1 MLIAPAAASPGTAV
15 LVRGSGFARGRPVV
29 VRLNGRLVARTA
41 TNAFGNF
48 VTAFAVPPGAVAGTA
63 TISSLAGGRRA
74 VGQLRLLA
82 RGARLSSELSLSSGQ
97 RLAVSPV
104 RAAPGR
110 TVRLTAAGLPPR
122 SRFRV
127 LVAGRTAATGRTSAA
142 GVLSRSVRVPAV
154 ALGRRPLVLRAT
166 RVTAP
171 TQRPRAGQRPTRPT
185 HRTVTLRSY
194 LDVQPPGAGGPPSGP
209 FTLVA
214 AGDVACSFT
223 QRRGT
228 RVCRH
233 DDTANLVAR
242 LNPHVI
248 AVLGDNQYF
257 SGTLPEFAYSFD
269 STWGRL
275 KDRIRPAVGN
285 HEYHIGAS
293 GYFQYYGSV
302 AAPPGGYYSYDAG
315 SWHVV
320 VLNSNCA
327 FVACAPGSAQERW
340 LRADLAAHPARCTL
354 AYFHHPRFA
363 SGATRPQVE
372 VGPFW
377 NALYEAGAD
386 LVLGGHYHHY
396 ERLAPVDPVGR
407 RDPGRGL
414 RQFVVGTGG
423 FDQQPFRVIRG
434 PSEVRNTGTFGVLEL
449 TLLAGSYRWRFLPAA
464 GRRFGDSGS
473 GRCH

>member
-1 MLIAPAAASPGTAV
+1 
-15 LVRGSGFARGRPVV
+15 
-29 VRLNGRLVARTA
+29 
-41 TNAFGNF
+41 
-48 VTAFAVPPGAVAGTA
+48 
-63 TISSLAGGRRA
+63 
-74 VGQLRLLA
+74 
-82 RGARLSSELSLSSGQ
+82 
-97 RLAVSPV
+97 
-104 RAAPGR
+104 
-110 TVRLTAAGLPPR
+110 
-122 SRFRV
+122 
-127 LVAGRTAATGRTSAA
+127 
-142 GVLSRSVRVPAV
+142 
-154 ALGRRPLVLRAT
+154 
-166 RVTAP
+166 
-171 TQRPRAGQRPTRPT
+171 
-185 HRTVTLRSY
+185 
-194 LDVQPPGAGGPPSGP
+194 
-209 FTLVA
+209 VA

-223 QRRGT
+223 QRLGI

-233 DDTANLVAR
+233 GDTANLIAR

-257 SGTLPEFAYSFD
+257 GGTLPEFAYAFD

-285 HEYHIGAS
+285 HEYHIPAAA
-293 GYFQYYGSV
+293 GYFQYYGSA

-320 VLNSNCA
+320 VLNSNCR
-327 FVACAPGSAQERW
+327 FVSCAPGSAQERW
-340 LRADLAAHPARCTL
+340 LRADLGAHPAQCTL

-386 LVLGGHYHHY
+386 VILSGHYHHY

-407 RDPGRGL
+407 RDPGRGI

-449 TLLAGSYRWRFLPAA
+449 TLASGSYRWRFVPAA
-464 GRRFGDSGS
+464 GRPFGDSGS